1 MASRPN
7 IVVVMTDDH
16 AQWALG
22 CSGNRE
28 IRTPTLDYLARTG
41 VRFDNAFC
49 ATPVCSPARASFWTG
64 KIPSQHGVH
73 DYLADPVVKS
83 GEHPGIAGHRT
94 LAVSLHAAGYA
105 TGFSGKWHLGDAS
118 RPAPGF
124 DYWFAQSAPLEP
136 EGMYSPWPSA
146 APPKYFERHAI
157 TDHAIEF
164 LRRRPP
170 EQPFFLFIGHFATHS
185 PWSGHPERL
194 VEQYRSCSFDDIP
207 ADVTHP
213 FGRPTSESLYRTREH
228 PREALAQ
235 YYAAV
240 SEIDEQLGRVLDE
253 LDDQGLRE
261 HTLVVYTSDHGL
273 NASHHGLWGKGNA
286 THPYNM
292 LEESIRIPMIVNAPG
307 QILGG
312 QVRSEFVGHCDLH
325 LTLAEFAALP
335 APTDVDL
342 PGRSFVDLLV
352 GKPIPDWPDI
362 AFGEYGD
369 LRMARSR
376 NHKLIL
382 RAGHGA
388 DELFD
393 LMVDPRE
400 TTNRIN
406 DPMLDRIRDH
416 LASAIAEYF
425 ERYEDPAHSGLRVR
439 ELPRHNGDEA
449 WRFDGPY
456 ALYDEPWFLKGVA
469 DEDRA

>member
-1 MASRPN
+1 MRPN
-7 IVVVMTDDH
+7 IVVALTDDH

-28 IRTPTLDYLARTG
+28 IRTPTMDYLARTG
-41 VRFDNAFC
+41 VRLANAFC
-49 ATPVCSPARASFWTG
+49 PTPVCSPARASFWTG

-73 DYLADPVVKS
+73 DYLADRVVKS
-83 GEHPGIAGHRT
+83 GEHPGTAGQRT
-94 LAVSLHAAGYA
+94 LADSLHAAGYA

-118 RPAPGF
+118 CPADGF

-136 EGMYSPWPSA
+136 EGFSSPWPADA
-146 APPKYFERHAI
+146 APKHFERHAI
-157 TDHAIEF
+157 TDHAIDF
-164 LRRRPP
+164 LRRRPR

-194 VEQYRSCSFDDIP
+194 VDQYRHCSFDDIP

-228 PREALAQ
+228 PHEALAQ
-235 YYAAV
+235 YFASV

-253 LDDQGLRE
+253 LDDQGVRE
-261 HTLVVYTSDHGL
+261 QTLVVYTSDHGL

-292 LEESIRIPMIVNAPG
+292 VEESIRIPLIFNAPG
-307 QILGG
+307 QILSG
-312 QVRSEFVGHCDLH
+312 QVRAELVNHCDLH
-325 LTLAEFAALP
+325 RTLAEFAAVP
-335 APTDVDL
+335 AAGGAEL
-342 PGRSFVDLLV
+342 PGRSFTDLLV
-352 GKPIPDWPDI
+352 GKPIPDWPELV
-362 AFGEYGD
+362 FGEYGD

-376 NHKLIL
+376 DHKLIV
-382 RAGHGA
+382 RAGNDA

-393 LMVDPRE
+393 LAADPRE
-400 TTNRIN
+400 TVNRIG
-406 DPMLDRIRDH
+406 DRTLAGIRDR

-425 ERYEDPAHSGLRVR
+425 GRYEDPERSGLRVR

-449 WRFDGPY
+449 WRFTGPY
-456 ALYDEPWFLKGVA
+456 ALDDEAWFLKNSTTSGQP
-469 DEDRA
+469 